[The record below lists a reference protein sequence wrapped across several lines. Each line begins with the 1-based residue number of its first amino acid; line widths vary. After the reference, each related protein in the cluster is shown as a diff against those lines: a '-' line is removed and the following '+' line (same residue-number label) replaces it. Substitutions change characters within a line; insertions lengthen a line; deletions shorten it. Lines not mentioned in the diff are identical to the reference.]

1 VEEDKTKTTQ
11 LYAHTIEEVMRERQ
25 RLDRILH
32 EKFTKRMAILFSDV
46 CGFTQYMETRGD
58 IGGRAWIQQHHDLVS
73 PCIEH
78 YEGKILDVFGDGVM
92 ASFPSSCAAVSAAV
106 EIQRALDAHNSKTD
120 PVDHIHVKV
129 GINAG
134 EILMD
139 DRNVAGDVVNVA
151 SRIQAQAEA
160 DEVLVSKAV
169 YEDVR
174 GSDDVLCRFCRT
186 VQVKGK
192 AKPLE
197 LYRVVWRED
206 EMVIATEPTVRA
218 PEVSSQR
225 KVRTPPRVLQLEV
238 ACEKDRLKIS
248 VHEYLAGEATTIRH
262 YEEIPVSMDLV
273 ARRCREIVEL
283 LNRANRFG
291 RLTREI
297 LVKLR
302 DVGQVF
308 YDEFF
313 TMGVKQKLRDTR
325 VEYLRLYLD
334 DHLVH
339 VPWEL
344 FYDGQQFLCQRFN
357 MGRLVRTRQAV
368 VGTRRRALAR
378 PLKMLIIADPEGDL
392 KGAYRE
398 GTQLRDDMDRHQDL
412 INVSLRSGSITPEF
426 LREKIRNFDLVH
438 YAGHAE
444 YDPECPGESG
454 WRLTS
459 GTLKPQDIVK
469 MAGTAAMPAL
479 IVSNACQSARTEEW
493 SIREDFQGE
502 IFGLANAFLL
512 AGVRHYVGTF
522 WEILDQPSSRF
533 ALEFYK
539 NLLSGLGIGEAMR
552 LARQALIGE
561 YGEETIVWASYILY
575 GDPTFNYLAQ
585 VETAGEEEE
594 LRRVYRP
601 VAGAE
606 VRAREEVIDL
616 AEKGVSRRRRTWWAA
631 AAGVVL
637 AVAVLLGAYRF
648 FSNRQIAQYE
658 KEALASYSEGNF
670 EQALS
675 ACKVLEER
683 RPSGRLA
690 HLIEGN
696 IYLRKGNLEPAAAA
710 FQEALQAGDGT
721 NAQRAEAYIGLGRI
735 ASLRKQPDESLN
747 YYRQATEA
755 APEGAQGYLSQAAL
769 LEGQGDYG
777 GALVLL
783 LKAQKL
789 APEDRTVAAL
799 TRNMRERAAF
809 VQDQERQARI
819 DQTVKELLERMKAP
833 PRGLP
838 SDGWIS
844 FPLTLWVM
852 DFETQGFPLREG
864 EERLLVSR
872 IVDQVIGKS
881 RVQVVERGILDKLL
895 RELKLGTSD
904 LTERSTA
911 LNVGRILAARLIVSG
926 QVVYAGPLTQVSMR
940 LIETE
945 TGRITATV
953 NESFGSAV
961 PASDVGDR
969 LGKQLLDKI
978 EGLYP
983 LRGKV
988 SAVNAQGVKLNIGQ
1002 RVGVAMGQLFKVVN
1016 EDITLTVT
1024 AVQAD
1029 TSLAAISKGE
1039 GRLVEGL
1046 RVEAIPAP
1054 ASQASEI

>member
-1 VEEDKTKTTQ
+1 VEEDKTKIDGF
-11 LYAHTIEEVMRERQ
+11 YAHTIEEVMRERQ
-25 RLDRILH
+25 RLDRILQ

-58 IGGRAWIQQHHDLVS
+58 ISGRAWIQQHHDLVF
-73 PCIEH
+73 PCIEGN
-78 YEGKILDVFGDGVM
+78 EGKILDVLGDGVM
-92 ASFPSSCAAVSAAV
+92 ASFPSSGTAVSAAAA
-106 EIQRALDAHNSKTD
+106 IQRTLDAHNARTD
-120 PVDHIHVKV
+120 PVDHIHVKI

-174 GSDDVLCRFCRT
+174 SSDDVLCRFYRA

-192 AKPLE
+192 AKPLD

-206 EMVIATEPTVRA
+206 EMVVATESTVRGA
-218 PEVSSQR
+218 DATPQ
-225 KVRTPPRVLQLEV
+225 KKTRTPPRVLQLEV
-238 ACEKDRLKIS
+238 AWERDRLKIS
-248 VHEYLAGEATTIRH
+248 AHEYLAGEATTIRH
-262 YEEIPVSMDLV
+262 YEETPVSMDLV
-273 ARRCREIVEL
+273 GRRCRETVEL

-297 LVKLR
+297 LIKLR
-302 DVGQVF
+302 EVGQVF

-313 TMGVKQKLRDTR
+313 TMGVKQKLRDTK

-339 VPWEL
+339 IPWEL

-368 VGTRRRALAR
+368 VGTRRRALAY

-398 GTQLRDDMDRHQDL
+398 GTQLRDDMDHYQDL
-412 INVSLRSGSITPEF
+412 INVSLRSGSVTPEF

-438 YAGHAE
+438 YAGHAD
-444 YDPECPGESG
+444 YNPDCPGESG

-459 GTLKPQDIVK
+459 GTLKPQEIVK

-493 SIREDFQGE
+493 SIRDDFQGE

-512 AGVRHYVGTF
+512 AGVRHYIGTF
-522 WEILDQPSSRF
+522 WEILDQPSSHF
-533 ALEFYK
+533 SLEFYK

-552 LARQALIGE
+552 LARQALIRE

-575 GDPTFNYLAQ
+575 GDPTFSYLAQ
-585 VETAGEEEE
+585 VEAAKEEGEP
-594 LRRVYRP
+594 RRVHTS

-616 AEKGVSRRRRTWWAA
+616 AEKGVTRRRRTWWAA
-631 AAGVVL
+631 AAGVIVAL
-637 AVAVLLGAYRF
+637 AVLLGGYRF
-648 FSNRQIAQYE
+648 LSNREIARYE

-670 EQALS
+670 DQALS
-675 ACKVLEER
+675 ACRVLEEK
-683 RPSGRLA
+683 RPKGRLA
-690 HLIEGN
+690 RLIEGN
-696 IYLRKGNLEPAAAA
+696 IYLRKGNLEQAEAA
-710 FQEALQAGDGT
+710 FQGALQAGDGT
-721 NAQRAEAYIGLGRI
+721 NAQKAEAYIGLGRI
-735 ASLRKQPDESLN
+735 ASLRKQPEESLN

-755 APEGAQGYLSQAAL
+755 APEGAQGYISQAAL

-777 GALVLL
+777 GALALL

-809 VQDQERQARI
+809 IQDQERQARV
-819 DQTVKELLERMKAP
+819 DQAVKELLERMKAP
-833 PRGLP
+833 PRALP
-838 SDGWIS
+838 SDGWTS
-844 FPLTLWVM
+844 SPLTLWVM

-864 EERLLVSR
+864 EERLLVSG
-872 IVDQVIGKS
+872 IVDQVLGKS

-926 QVVYAGPLTQVSMR
+926 QVVYAGPLAQVSMR

-961 PASDVGDR
+961 PASEVADR
-969 LGKQLLDKI
+969 LGEKLLEKLG
-978 EGLYP
+978 GLYP

-988 SAVNAQGVKLNIGQ
+988 SAVSAQGVKLNIGQ
-1002 RVGVAMGQLFKVVN
+1002 RVGVATGQLFKVVN

-1029 TSLAAISKGE
+1029 TSLAAISKG
-1039 GRLVEGL
+1039 GGPLSEGL
-1046 RVEAIPAP
+1046 RLEALPAP
-1054 ASQASEI
+1054 ASRASES

>member
-1 VEEDKTKTTQ
+1 VEEDKTKTTEF
-11 LYAHTIEEVMRERQ
+11 YAHTIEEVMQERQ

-46 CGFTQYMETRGD
+46 SGFTQYMESRGD
-58 IGGRAWIQQHHDLVS
+58 IAGRAWIQQHHDLVF
-73 PCIEH
+73 PCIDRS
-78 YEGKILDVFGDGVM
+78 EGKILDVFGDGVM
-92 ASFPSSCAAVSAAV
+92 ASFSSSCAAVSAAV
-106 EIQRALDAHNSKTD
+106 AIQRALAAHNSETD
-120 PVDHIHVKV
+120 PIDHIHVKI

-139 DRNVAGDVVNVA
+139 DRNVAGDVVNAA

-174 GSDDVLCRFCRT
+174 GSEDILCRFRRT

-192 AKPLE
+192 VKALE

-206 EMVIATEPTVRA
+206 EMVLATEPTVRA
-218 PEVSSQR
+218 ADAAPQR
-225 KVRTPPRVLQLEV
+225 KLRTPPPVLQLEV
-238 ACEKDRLKIS
+238 AREQDRLKIS
-248 VHEYLAGEATTIRH
+248 AHEYLAGEATTIRH
-262 YEEIPVSMDLV
+262 YEEMPVSMGLV

-297 LVKLR
+297 LAKLR

-313 TMGVKQKLRDTR
+313 TMGVKQKLRDTK

-334 DHLVH
+334 DRLVH
-339 VPWEL
+339 IPWEL
-344 FYDGQQFLCQRFN
+344 FYDGHQFLCQRFN

-368 VGTRRRALAR
+368 VASRRRALAR
-378 PLKMLIIADPEGDL
+378 PLKMLIVADPEGDL

-398 GTQLRDDMDRHQDL
+398 GTELRDDMDHYRDL
-412 INVSLRSGSITPEF
+412 INVSLRSGSVTPDF

-438 YAGHAE
+438 YAGHAD
-444 YDPECPGESG
+444 YNPDCPGDSG

-459 GTLKPQDIVK
+459 GTLKPQDIAK

-493 SIREDFQGE
+493 SIRDDFQGE

-533 ALEFYK
+533 SLEFYK

-552 LARQALIGE
+552 LARQALIRE

-585 VETAGEEEE
+585 VEVAEEGEEP
-594 LRRVYRP
+594 RRAYP
-601 VAGAE
+601 PLAGAE
-606 VRAREEVIDL
+606 VRAHEDVIDL
-616 AEKGVSRRRRTWWAA
+616 AEKGVTRRRRTWWAA
-631 AAGVVL
+631 AAGVIVAL
-637 AVAVLLGAYRF
+637 AVLLGVYRF
-648 FSNRQIAQYE
+648 LSNRQIARYE
-658 KEALASYSEGNF
+658 TEALASYSEGNF

-675 ACKVLEER
+675 ACRVLKEK
-683 RPSGRLA
+683 RPNSQLA
-690 HLIEGN
+690 YLIEGN
-696 IYLRKGNLEPAAAA
+696 IYLRKGNLEQAETT
-710 FQEALQAGDGT
+710 FQGVLQAGDGT
-721 NAQRAEAYIGLGRI
+721 RQQRAEAYIGLGRI
-735 ASLRKQPDESLN
+735 ASLRKQPEESLN

-755 APEGAQGYLSQAAL
+755 APEVTQGYLSQAAL
-769 LEGQGDYG
+769 LEARGDYG
-777 GALVLL
+777 GALALL
-783 LKAQKL
+783 LKAQKV

-799 TRNMRERAAF
+799 ARNMRERAAF

-819 DQTVKELLERMKAP
+819 DQTVKDLLERMKAP
-833 PRGLP
+833 PRALP
-838 SDGWIS
+838 SDGWTS
-844 FPLTLWVM
+844 SPLTLWVM

-864 EERLLVSR
+864 EERLLVSG
-872 IVDQVIGKS
+872 IVDQVMGKS
-881 RVQVVERGILDKLL
+881 RVQIVERGILDKLL

-911 LNVGRILAARLIVSG
+911 LDVGRILAARLIVSG

-961 PASDVGDR
+961 PAANVADR
-969 LGKQLLDKI
+969 LGAKLLEKI
-978 EGLYP
+978 GGLYP
-983 LRGKV
+983 LRGKI
-988 SAVNAQGVKLNIGQ
+988 SAVNAQGANLNIGQ
-1002 RVGVAMGQLFKVVN
+1002 RAGVAMGQLFKVVN
-1016 EDITLTVT
+1016 EDVTLTVT
-1024 AVQAD
+1024 AVQAE
-1029 TSLAAISKGE
+1029 TSLATISKGG

-1046 RVEAIPAP
+1046 RVEALPVP
-1054 ASQASEI
+1054 VSPSES